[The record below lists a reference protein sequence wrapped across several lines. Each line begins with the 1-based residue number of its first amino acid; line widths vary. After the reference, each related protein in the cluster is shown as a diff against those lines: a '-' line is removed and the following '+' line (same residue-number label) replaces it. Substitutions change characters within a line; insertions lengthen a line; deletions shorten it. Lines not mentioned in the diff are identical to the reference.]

1 MYAIYVWIFN
11 KMENCFHNFLK
22 HSCDRLSIR
31 VVKFIAF
38 YYPDAKIRKL
48 YLRRLGFIMDEGT
61 FSNLGLKF
69 TMNDDFSPC
78 VFVAKRVSIAPNV
91 TFIANSEPNN
101 SLLLAQNSYVKE
113 KLIKK
118 NTKIIVEDDV
128 WIGAN
133 VTIMPGVRLR
143 RGCIIGAGA
152 VLTKDTDEFGVY
164 AGIPAIKIRQLEG
177 FK

>member
-1 MYAIYVWIFN
+1 MY
-11 KMENCFHNFLK
+11 
-22 HSCDRLSIR
+22 
-31 VVKFIAF
+31 
-38 YYPDAKIRKL
+38 
-48 YLRRLGFIMDEGT
+48 
-61 FSNLGLKF
+61 
-69 TMNDDFSPC
+69 
-78 VFVAKRVSIAPNV
+78 
-91 TFIANSEPNN
+91 
-101 SLLLAQNSYVKE
+101 KE